1 MPSFCQLG
9 IIYIYVQNK
18 IISLNYDAFSQKVSL
33 ILTPLNPK
41 TRLTQINT
49 PQKLIHIAKYYDCFF
64 FYCIELHT
72 VSSQNFRSFC
82 FLPFFLLFY
91 LSKIVQ
97 LILFREI
104 ATYTSRL
111 LSFDKFLKKISTF

>member
-1 MPSFCQLG
+1 ML
-9 IIYIYVQNK
+9 
-18 IISLNYDAFSQKVSL
+18 LNHLSL
-33 ILTPLNPK
+33 IFIWDESKKN
-41 TRLTQINT
+41 
-49 PQKLIHIAKYYDCFF
+49 FEF
-64 FYCIELHT
+64 GMFELEIHT

-97 LILFREI
+97 LNVFREI

-111 LSFDKFLKKISTF
+111 LSFDKLFKFFFKL

>member
-1 MPSFCQLG
+1 M
-9 IIYIYVQNK
+9 N
-18 IISLNYDAFSQKVSL
+18 FSGKR
-33 ILTPLNPK
+33 K
-41 TRLTQINT
+41 
-49 PQKLIHIAKYYDCFF
+49 
-64 FYCIELHT
+64 LHT

-97 LILFREI
+97 LNFFREI

-111 LSFDKFLKKISTF
+111 LSFDRFFRFLFKVFQKKNLKLLIAFYGARVHGSVFKMKFS

>member
-1 MPSFCQLG
+1 MAKHKM
-9 IIYIYVQNK
+9 K
-18 IISLNYDAFSQKVSL
+18 IGDRVVRADDHDGNGPGTITNVFTEDSLF
-33 ILTPLNPK
+33 
-41 TRLTQINT
+41 
-49 PQKLIHIAKYYDCFF
+49 
-64 FYCIELHT
+64 HT

-97 LILFREI
+97 LNFFREI

-111 LSFDKFLKKISTF
+111 LSFDKFSIF